1 VDRACIKNKKKKN
14 QKVWEHSS
22 SGRLLAQGTAKKTKK
37 KLLEP
42 KPCHSMTVA
51 LITET
56 APK

>member
-1 VDRACIKNKKKKN
+1 VAEDFEFKANPGKIVERACLKKKKN
-14 QKVWEHSS
+14 
-22 SGRLLAQGTAKKTKK
+22 KK